1 MRALTRNL
9 DKPAAR
15 ALADQGAE
23 VVAGDMTDP
32 ESLRRPLAGAGAVF
46 CVTQFSEAGYDGE
59 VTQGKLTTGYHAD
72 LNWLRQVNP
81 QMVTLENYL
90 RRHHWQP

>member
-1 MRALTRNL
+1 MRALTRNP

-32 ESLRRPLAGAGAVF
+32 ESLRRALAVAGAVF
-46 CVTQFSEAGYDGE
+46 CVTQFSEAAM
-59 VTQGKLTTGYHAD
+59 TG
-72 LNWLRQVNP
+72 R
-81 QMVTLENYL
+81 
-90 RRHHWQP
+90 